1 MNIAEKRDY
10 ISRHLQ
16 FIEEDVVNT
25 FFQKIH
31 SLIKEKNIVV
41 GFNSEGSQ
49 ISAQQFLIELKE
61 AEMQIKN
68 ENFFTI
74 EEIEKESENW

>member
-10 ISRHLQ
+10 ISSHLQ

-31 SLIKEKNIVV
+31 SLINEKNIKLLV
-41 GFNSEGSQ
+41 
-49 ISAQQFLIELKE
+49 LIQMEVRYLP
-61 AEMQIKN
+61 N
-68 ENFFTI
+68 NFF
-74 EEIEKESENW
+74 SN